1 MQTFRTKYDNHKR
14 FHCAN
19 GSRYETLYQEEIDE
33 KTGKL
38 HLVKTG
44 KKDVYQMIQE
54 DAEDSKMVNIVQK
67 LALHDYSV
75 LKEAKLTYVD
85 EAEFPHSLME
95 AQNIVVKAKQ
105 EFEKF
110 PIEVKKLFNNSAEQ
124 YVSEIGTKEFMEK
137 MTPYNNELAEIKRK
151 QDEEKFNA
159 AVAEQIKFDNAVAA
173 RKENLNESRE

>member
-1 MQTFRTKYDNHKR
+1 MQTFRTKYENHKR
-14 FHCAN
+14 FHCST

-38 HLVKTG
+38 HLVKSG
-44 KKDVYQMIQE
+44 KKDIYKMIQE
-54 DAEDSKMVNIVQK
+54 DAEDSKMINIIHK
-67 LALHDYSV
+67 LALKDYSV
-75 LKEAKLTYVD
+75 LREAKLTYVD
-85 EAEFPHSLME
+85 ESEFPHSLME

-151 QDEEKFNA
+151 EDDAKFNS
-159 AVAEQIKFDNAVAA
+159 AVADQIRFDNAVAA
-173 RKENLNESRE
+173 GKEKANEPRN